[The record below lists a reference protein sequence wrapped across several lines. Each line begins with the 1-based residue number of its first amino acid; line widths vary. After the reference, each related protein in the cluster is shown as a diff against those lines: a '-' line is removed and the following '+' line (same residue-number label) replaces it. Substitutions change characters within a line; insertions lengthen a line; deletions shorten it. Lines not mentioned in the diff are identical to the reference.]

1 MTSKIKKDGLSVDE
15 VTDVSNW
22 EQLGIIVRNA

>member
-22 EQLGIIVRNA
+22 EQLGIIVRYA